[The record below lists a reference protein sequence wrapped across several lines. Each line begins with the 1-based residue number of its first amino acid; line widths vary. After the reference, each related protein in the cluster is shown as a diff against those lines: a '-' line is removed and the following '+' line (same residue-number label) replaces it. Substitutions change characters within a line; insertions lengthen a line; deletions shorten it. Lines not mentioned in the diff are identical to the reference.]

1 MTNQPSRLAD
11 AARLAALDRT
21 ALLDSP
27 PEETFDRYT
36 RLATRIAGV
45 PVSLVSLVDNRR
57 QFFKSQQGL
66 GEPWASARETPLR
79 LSFCRHVVASG
90 EALVVDDARQDP
102 LLKGEPGIDALG
114 VVAYC
119 GVPLRTEEGHV
130 LGALCAIDSEPHSW
144 APDVVR
150 ALGDVAAAVVTEIS
164 LRAAAADRQR
174 ETVRAERE
182 AARWKGVLESALDAV
197 ILMDGSGAI
206 VEVNRAAEAMFEIRR
221 EEAVGRPLE
230 EVIIPPG
237 LREAHREGL
246 ERHQATGEARILGR
260 RVEITGMRAGGDE
273 FPLELTVTAVRH
285 GQETLYASTLRDIT
299 QRLAAEREIRRQRDF
314 AQQVMD
320 ALGQGLTVTDGE
332 GRFEF
337 VNPAYARMAG
347 RRAEGL
353 IGLSPSEVT
362 APDDHAAL
370 DEARAARRAGQSTSY
385 ETRLLRP
392 TGETVPVLV
401 TGVPRW
407 EEGVVRGTIA
417 AVTDLTERK
426 AAERMRERFI
436 SMVTHELRTPLGVV
450 KGYATTLLGR
460 HAPREEAVR
469 RRCLEE
475 IVGASDELLELVN
488 TLLDISRLQSGAF
501 ELEVG
506 TVEVAPLLTGAV
518 ERVLAGGR
526 AGAVVCRVA
535 GREGG
540 VTAVPAVAADQRR
553 VTQVLCNLVD
563 NALKHGAGAPVEV
576 TAAAH
581 EGGVLFSVTDSGPG
595 IPPDEVDAVF
605 QPFERG
611 RRSREEEIAGTGL
624 GLTIVR
630 AIVEAHG
637 GRIWVESPAPGRA
650 AGPEQGACFRFTLP
664 CAAEARHAGG
674 AAQ

>member
-1 MTNQPSRLAD
+1 
-11 AARLAALDRT
+11 
-21 ALLDSP
+21 
-27 PEETFDRYT
+27 
-36 RLATRIAGV
+36 
-45 PVSLVSLVDNRR
+45 
-57 QFFKSQQGL
+57 
-66 GEPWASARETPLR
+66 
-79 LSFCRHVVASG
+79 
-90 EALVVDDARQDP
+90 
-102 LLKGEPGIDALG
+102 
-114 VVAYC
+114 
-119 GVPLRTEEGHV
+119 
-130 LGALCAIDSEPHSW
+130 
-144 APDVVR
+144 
-150 ALGDVAAAVVTEIS
+150 LGDVAAAVVTEIS
-164 LRAAAADRQR
+164 LRAAADRQR

-206 VEVNRAAEAMFEIRR
+206 VEVNRAAEAMFEVRR

-237 LREAHREGL
+237 LREAHRDGL
-246 ERHQATGEARILGR
+246 KRHQATGEARILGR

-674 AAQ
+674 AAQRRRRAGRRDAGSAGPRRARST